1 MTILKRDVI
10 KMSASAGP
18 ETNHPTPLT
27 YFKAAM
33 ILVIITAIEVGIVY
47 ISALES
53 IMIPLLIILSVVK
66 FAIVVLFYM
75 HLKFDHSLFSWMF
88 FGGLTVALFAF
99 ILVLTLFQVFSSPSN
114 PDVVTAEAKHGED
127 AHAHEEEISKDTS
140 AEEETSAEA
149 VSTDNQSTG
158 NLLVTKGCGACH
170 AVTDLSGAT
179 GVLGPNLD
187 GIGSRAS
194 SRQQGLSA
202 EDYIRESIESPAAF
216 VVEGFDPIM
225 PELRSTLT
233 DSEFEQLVS
242 YLMSLN

>member
-1 MTILKRDVI
+1 MTILKRNVV

-47 ISALES
+47 IAALES
-53 IMIPLLIILSVVK
+53 IMIPLLIILSVIK

-114 PDVVTAEAKHGED
+114 PEVVTVEAKHGEVE
-127 AHAHEEEISKDTS
+127 HEEEISKEPS

-158 NLLVTKGCGACH
+158 NLLVAKGCGACH
-170 AVTDLSGAT
+170 AVTDVSGAT
-179 GVLGPNLD
+179 GVLGPSLD
-187 GIGSRAS
+187 SIGSRAS

>member
-1 MTILKRDVI
+1 MILKRDVV

-127 AHAHEEEISKDTS
+127 AHEEEISKDPS
-140 AEEETSAEA
+140 AEEETSVET
-149 VSTDNQSTG
+149 VSTDKQSTG
-158 NLLVTKGCGACH
+158 NLLVAKGCGACH

-202 EDYIRESIESPAAF
+202 EEYIRESIESPAAF